1 MIRLVIPLILCLIL
15 GYFASLQLSFRNSRH
30 KVSYRF
36 RIAAE
41 RDEEMNV
48 EMNRCSMV
56 VVTSPSPLNPDTTM
70 IQGVIESAQR
80 MFRMNGMANADVH
93 VICDGYKI
101 VDNKKT
107 LTNPYAE
114 CKSGKVSTIAAE
126 SYDQFC
132 SAIKCQKFSWKV
144 SKMAEHLGFAHCV
157 QYGLRAA
164 TTPFCLIL
172 QHDRIFIESALENVP
187 VLTLLKAMDDNK
199 GVRYIGF
206 PTVKSCTHD
215 KAQNVVYKIG
225 KSLSTC
231 QIDLQCSSKDH
242 SSISLYPL
250 MFWYDSN
257 HFCHVQRYLEIFE
270 PFKYAP
276 QVLKILYCK
285 QPYF

>member
-1 MIRLVIPLILCLIL
+1 MP
-15 GYFASLQLSFRNSRH
+15 N
-30 KVSYRF
+30 
-36 RIAAE
+36 
-41 RDEEMNV
+41 
-48 EMNRCSMV
+48 
-56 VVTSPSPLNPDTTM
+56 
-70 IQGVIESAQR
+70 
-80 MFRMNGMANADVH
+80 AN
-93 VICDGYKI
+93 
-101 VDNKKT
+101 
-107 LTNPYAE
+107 
-114 CKSGKVSTIAAE
+114 
-126 SYDQFC
+126 Q
-132 SAIKCQKFSWKV
+132 V

-276 QVLKILYCK
+276 QVLRDHLGMTGLRKMLLRPGDFIEDKFGQIQRDTLVALNKESTEKVCDAFKWFGSYLIWPSNNNLNNDSDNNIMVRHLRGRK
-285 QPYF
+285 RTFIENPSDFVQDLMLNLKSANTSSDIK